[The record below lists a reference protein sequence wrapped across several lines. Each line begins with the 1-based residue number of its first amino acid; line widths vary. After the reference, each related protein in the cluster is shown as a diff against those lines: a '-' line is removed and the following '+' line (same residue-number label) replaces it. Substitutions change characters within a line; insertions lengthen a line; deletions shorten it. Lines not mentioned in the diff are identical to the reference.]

1 MIAQGDA
8 EMALVVFEANQK
20 RFGGAWPTEV
30 GMARGL
36 SATGNYEQA
45 IKHAEIAL
53 GQAPDQLNKNSL
65 AKMIESLKEG
75 NDVN

>member
-8 EMALVVFEANQK
+8 EMALAVFEANHK
-20 RFGGAWPTEV
+20 RFEGAWPTEV